1 MLADHFAGEGQMR
14 HITLL
19 TGISVALLTPLAAA
33 AADTANLQV
42 TGSISPAVCGVSIVG
57 SSDVSLGTINLGDF
71 TPGEDYPLEV
81 KTAALNIDCQNGA
94 AQFRLKAVDG
104 VNQGVSTD
112 GAANYSLGR
121 NEQGGQNKPNGYFT
135 LSIDAAA
142 MASHKFVL
150 KSTDQGAGKAWGA
163 AVTGD
168 IPFDHDGEA
177 FAFADAQ
184 AATEPATLTS
194 LTVPLK
200 IAAVL
205 AKDPIVGEEV
215 ALAGQATIEIFY

>member
-1 MLADHFAGEGQMR
+1 MR
-14 HITLL
+14 HIAFFS
-19 TGISVALLTPLAAA
+19 GISLALLTPPAAV

-57 SSDVSLGTINLGDF
+57 SSAVSLGAVKLSDF
-71 TPGEDYPLEV
+71 KPGEDLPLEV

-104 VNQGVSTD
+104 VNQGVSTE
-112 GAANYSLGR
+112 GAAHYSLGR
-121 NEQGGQNKPNGYFT
+121 NEQGGKNKPNGYFT
-135 LSIDAAA
+135 LSIDATN
-142 MASHKFVL
+142 MASSKFVL
-150 KSTDQGAGKAWGA
+150 KSSDQGAGKAWGTP
-163 AVTGD
+163 VTGEV
-168 IPFDHDGEA
+168 PFDHDGEA
-177 FAFADAQ
+177 FAFAESQ
-184 AATEPATLTS
+184 AATEPAKLTS

-205 AKDPIVGEEV
+205 ARDPVVGEEV